1 MIRTVFLIS
10 GEYKA
15 ECNNEIKVLVSKIK
29 ELKDVKKEKELLIT
43 SNKQCITNQK
53 DLIKTTR
60 KNSGEKYDSLTLLM
74 EKNISFV

>member
-29 ELKDVKKEKELLIT
+29 ELKDSKRIKNKLLPVV
-43 SNKQCITNQK
+43 NN
-53 DLIKTTR
+53 
-60 KNSGEKYDSLTLLM
+60 
-74 EKNISFV
+74 V